1 MIKRALVALGLVG
14 AAVQA
19 LVTAV
24 NLFYHWRPDRSYELA
39 GLGPGKRAFTIAEMP
54 PPDASSSPDQ
64 SVVEQCSDQDGSRPH
79 HHRIVVK
86 RCGNLDQRADVS
98 CSTPLRARV
107 PHPVMRAGASRTPGF
122 SRHRLRI
129 HCPIRVQRAA
139 GPVDRLGF
147 SSLAGV

>member
-1 MIKRALVALGLVG
+1 MIKRVLVALGLVG

-19 LVTAV
+19 IVTAV

-39 GLGPGKRAFTIAEMP
+39 GLGPGKQVLTIAEMP
-54 PPDASSSPDQ
+54 LPDGRSSANPL
-64 SVVEQCSDQDGSRPH
+64 VVEQCSDQEGSRPH

-107 PHPVMRAGASRTPGF
+107 PHPVMRGGVSRTSGF

-129 HCPIRVQRAA
+129 HCPIQVERAM
-139 GPVDRLGF
+139 GSVDRLGF
-147 SSLAGV
+147 SSLEGV